1 VTGVVFG
8 IDGYSTIELPK
19 ESSERYADL
28 REKNF
33 VMVRHSSSI
42 SLRLQA
48 QLLRRADQ
56 LVDTLGLLRGPSRPG
71 RVMEL
76 ARRRSGLDDFGEW
89 SFAEPLAVLLR
100 AYDKEANLSAFGWV
114 AARWDMVRYLSD
126 LLRLRDEEKKHPD
139 ILDEPIKQPIFI
151 LGLPRSGTTFLHN
164 VLGEDPA
171 NSVPRC
177 WQTIY
182 PRPEPHPDTGSA
194 GSSAA

>member
-1 VTGVVFG
+1 
-8 IDGYSTIELPK
+8 
-19 ESSERYADL
+19 
-28 REKNF
+28 
-33 VMVRHSSSI
+33 
-42 SLRLQA
+42 
-48 QLLRRADQ
+48 
-56 LVDTLGLLRGPSRPG
+56 
-71 RVMEL
+71 
-76 ARRRSGLDDFGEW
+76 
-89 SFAEPLAVLLR
+89 
-100 AYDKEANLSAFGWV
+100 
-114 AARWDMVRYLSD
+114 MVRYLSD